1 LPVLKVEDLE
11 VMVQRQLQ
19 PLDLFQ
25 QLRYTSMLV
34 VKALLVTEQPVV
46 ITVVVLQDRATT
58 MKVLVVGQQISE
70 PAQQLLIV

>member
-58 MKVLVVGQQISE
+58 MKVLVAVLQISE

>member
-58 MKVLVVGQQISE
+58 MKALVAVLQISE
-70 PAQQLLIV
+70 PAQH

>member
-46 ITVVVLQDRATT
+46 ITVEELPVLVTT

>member
-1 LPVLKVEDLE
+1 
-11 VMVQRQLQ
+11 
-19 PLDLFQ
+19 
-25 QLRYTSMLV
+25 MLV

-58 MKVLVVGQQISE
+58 MKVLVAVLQISE

>member
-58 MKVLVVGQQISE
+58 MKVLVAVQQISE

>member
-34 VKALLVTEQPVV
+34 VKALLVMEQPVV
-46 ITVVVLQDRATT
+46 ITVEELPVLVTT

>member
-46 ITVVVLQDRATT
+46 ITVEELPVLVTT
-58 MKVLVVGQQISE
+58 MKVPVVGQQISE